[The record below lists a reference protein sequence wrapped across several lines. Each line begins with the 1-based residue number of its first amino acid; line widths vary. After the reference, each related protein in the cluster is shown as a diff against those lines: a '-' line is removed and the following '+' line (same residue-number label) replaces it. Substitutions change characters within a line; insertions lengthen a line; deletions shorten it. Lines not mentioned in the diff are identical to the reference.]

1 MLGDTALG
9 GRRLGL
15 AWARYTA
22 WIGRLDA
29 GGGGLWLLF
38 SSESVLS
45 NSSESVLSKSSLLS
59 AGEAGPSESVVSGLL
74 LCLWLLFSSGLV
86 FSSTSES
93 VLCRSSLHSAGGAGL
108 SESVLS
114 VSLLLALLFWAL
126 VVAPAG
132 VGIRCRI
139 ESP

>member
-22 WIGRLDA
+22 WIGRLGA
-29 GGGGLWLLF
+29 GGGGRWLLF

-45 NSSESVLSKSSLLS
+45 NSSESVLSKSSLLN
-59 AGEAGPSESVVSGLL
+59 AGEAGPSASVLSVLL
-74 LCLWLLFSSGLV
+74 LWLWMLFSSDSV
-86 FSSTSES
+86 ISSSSES
-93 VLCRSSLHSAGGAGL
+93 VLSKSSLLSVGGAGL
-108 SESVLS
+108 SESVPS

-126 VVAPAG
+126 VRAPAS